1 MKERLEDFSLGKKMI
16 KEGDLQKIGVVG
28 AGSTG
33 QEIIRLAARKGIEVA
48 FVDVNEEQVKEIL
61 VRIERALDA
70 KINHWGLTEGEKRAM
85 MSRIKGSA
93 DYSILKGCN
102 IVIESINSKKPG
114 TSLLERKEVFRKI
127 EEVISPKATI
137 ASNTATLMIS
147 EISSIL
153 KHQERAIGMHFIL
166 PLDHVKV
173 VEVVRTVRTCDFTMN
188 CISKFLKMLEREL
201 IEVQESPGNISTRMI
216 VPLINEACAILLEGV
231 ADVVQIDKTIKN
243 TTGLLSGPFEMADT
257 IGLDKVLK
265 WMENLY
271 NEFGDIRYKPSPFI
285 KRLVRAGMVGRRA
298 GEGFY
303 LYKDGKRI
311 QKKGNVLN
319 LGRNSKANH

>member
-1 MKERLEDFSLGKKMI
+1 MVERLEDFALGKKI
-16 KEGDLQKIGVVG
+16 VKEGGLQKIGVVG

-33 QEIIRLAARKGIEVA
+33 QEIIRLAARKGIEVV
-48 FVDVNEEQVKEIL
+48 FVDVSEERVKAIFT
-61 VRIERALDA
+61 RIERQLDE
-70 KINHWGLTEGEKRAM
+70 KINRWGLTQGEKRAIL
-85 MSRIKGSA
+85 SRIKGSTE
-93 DYSILKGCN
+93 YSILQGCN

-114 TSLLERKEVFRKI
+114 TSLPERKEVFLKI
-127 EEVISPKATI
+127 EEVVSEKATI

-147 EISSIL
+147 EISSVL
-153 KHQERAIGMHFIL
+153 KHQERAVGLHFIL
-166 PLDHVKV
+166 PLDYVKV
-173 VEVVRTVRTCDFTMN
+173 VEVVRTVRTCDHSMN
-188 CISKFLKMLEREL
+188 CITKFLKMLERDM

-231 ADVVQIDKTIKN
+231 ADVVQIDKTIKS
-243 TTGLLSGPFEMADT
+243 TTGLLTGPFEMADA

-265 WMENLY
+265 WMDNLY

-285 KRLVRAGMVGRRA
+285 KRLVRAGMYGRRV

-311 QKKGNVLN
+311 QKPGTVQH
-319 LGRNSKANH
+319 LGRITKSNR